1 MPRTTQS
8 SYKLSFR
15 GPCLRGLRYWQV
27 LICAASALSAA
38 SCEHHVREL
47 AAIEARVIREEGC
60 SDCYPVQFQND
71 YTNEESVL
79 VRAEPDFVLPKES
92 IARVNM
98 LRIDNQIEG
107 LVEWKAEILLTA
119 GAHELASSF
128 RAGLDPAE
136 KLLLIS
142 MAEQPIDVILSDE
155 LGGPIRIGSFDSI
168 EDFRNSFPTAAPEEI
183 PVVLE
188 RGVRFD
194 ETNARFEAATKRIE
208 TSAENFDA
216 LIDALDA
223 GEEEKALGIQ
233 SELAKQKH
241 SDEDANVNGDAVE

>member
-1 MPRTTQS
+1 LLKTTKFP
-8 SYKLSFR
+8 YRLSFR
-15 GPCLRGLRYWQV
+15 SPGLRGLRYWRV
-27 LICAASALSAA
+27 LICAATALSAA

-60 SDCYPVQFQND
+60 SDCYPVQFRNP
-71 YTNEESVL
+71 YSNEESVL

-119 GAHELASSF
+119 EAHKRALSF
-128 RAGLDPAE
+128 GAGLGPTE

-142 MAEQPIDVILSDE
+142 MAEQPIDVIMSDE
-155 LGGPIRIGSFDSI
+155 LGGLIRIGSFDSI
-168 EDFRNSFPTAAPEEI
+168 ADFRSSFPTAASEEI

-188 RGVRFD
+188 RSVRFD
-194 ETNARFEAATKRIE
+194 EMNARFEAATKRIE
-208 TSAENFDA
+208 TTAENFDA
-216 LIDALDA
+216 LIEALDA
-223 GEEEKALGIQ
+223 GDEEKAVRIQ
-233 SELAKQKH
+233 SELAKQKNWN
-241 SDEDANVNGDAVE
+241 EDVNGDVVE